1 MGVVEEGS
9 ALYVI
14 VMSLMID
21 NIKGLKEEEIDALLK
36 ALYVVIKDQGYNIDV
51 NEIKRLRDNAHDI
64 VDRLHIYLLR

>member
-1 MGVVEEGS
+1 MDVVEEGS

-21 NIKGLKEEEIDALLK
+21 DIKGLEKEEIDALLK
-36 ALYVVIKDQGYNIDV
+36 ALYVVIKDQGYNINVD
-51 NEIKRLRDNAHDI
+51 EIRRLRDKAHDI